1 MSNRSTSTVQ
11 LKGCIT
17 KNFCVF
23 VLALTAAGF
32 AIAGDAPP
40 VRVPLPGVLALLAIG
55 GVAGI
60 VASIRNRRK

>member
-1 MSNRSTSTVQ
+1 M
-11 LKGCIT
+11 